1 MTGVSPVLYGAALFG
16 GDEVTGLGEVVQLVP
31 DGIGAL
37 AKLLGQP
44 PQVGGG
50 RAVGEELQ

>member
-1 MTGVSPVLYGAALFG
+1 MRLSYGRNR
-16 GDEVTGLGEVVQLVP
+16 VTHLAHVVQLVP